1 MTLSELQSLWQ
12 RVDRVARL
20 VALLKRLDSCQT
32 FLQVE
37 EVLNLIREELKTIS
51 AGEGIEPRR

>member
-20 VALLKRLDSCQT
+20 VALLKRLDRCQT
-32 FLQVE
+32 FLEIAEVE
-37 EVLNLIREELKTIS
+37 NLIREELKTIS